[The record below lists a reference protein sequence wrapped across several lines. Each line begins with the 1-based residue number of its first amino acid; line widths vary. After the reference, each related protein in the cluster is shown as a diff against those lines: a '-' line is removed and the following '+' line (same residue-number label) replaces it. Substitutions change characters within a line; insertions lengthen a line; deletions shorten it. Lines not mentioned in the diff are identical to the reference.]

1 MTNENN
7 LKFLFVG
14 LMVVL
19 GLISRVD
26 QDNFQKL
33 AVQENIKNTSLTA
46 SAKSTVAAPAAVPE
60 DKMTNTVGILS
71 PAFSETLIYRKN
83 WDLTEPAMRVQSAVV
98 KLLQPDFN
106 FYLLNQSGRWPL
118 ASLTKLMTAVVA
130 LEELDRNK
138 IVKISPAAVAAEGP
152 AGNLEVDE
160 EYTVFDLLRAM
171 LVVSSNDAAQA
182 IAEFYGLPDFISAMN
197 KKALA
202 LGMRETNFADAT
214 GLSFLN
220 QSNAEDLSKLAK
232 YIYNQHPEILEIT
245 KGKSVKIMDFSK
257 NKVTELLN
265 INNFAFNGHPD
276 FLGGKTGFTDQ
287 AGGNLLSIFDYN
299 GKKVLVIV
307 LGTEDRFGETEKL
320 YNWVKEAY
328 SF

>member
-7 LKFLFVG
+7 LKFLFAG

-33 AVQENIKNTSLTA
+33 AVQENIENTSLTA
-46 SAKSTVAAPAAVPE
+46 STKSTVAVPAAVPE
-60 DKMTNTVGILS
+60 DKMTNAVSILS
-71 PAFSETLIYRKN
+71 PAFSENLIYRKN
-83 WDLTEPAMRVQSAVV
+83 WGLMEPEMRTQSAVA
-98 KLLQPDFN
+98 KLLHPDFD

-130 LEELDRNK
+130 FEDLDRNQV
-138 IVKISPAAVAAEGP
+138 IKISPTAVAAEGP

-160 EYTVFDLLRAM
+160 EYAVFDLLKAM

-182 IAEFYGLPDFISAMN
+182 IAEFYGPDFVAVMN

-202 LGMRETNFADAT
+202 LGMRETSFADAT

-232 YIYNQHPEILEIT
+232 YIYNQRPEILEIT
-245 KGKSVKIMDFSK
+245 RQKSAKIMDLSK

-265 INNFAFNGHPD
+265 INNFAFNNHPD

-287 AGGNLLSIFDYN
+287 AGGNLLSIFDHN

-307 LGTEDRFGETEKL
+307 LGTENRFGETEKL